1 MATKAASSDNSQQ
14 KDCADSNGKKTNDD
28 NKGENAQTT
37 KTIVTNVDIGKTLA
51 DNSLNQSFWQPI
63 FENQLKITSP
73 NQIKYLGTK
82 DFLSVKGY
90 CRTNWEEKALEA
102 LLCGNKNKGEVTL
115 DDWKERERS
124 DQIRMND
131 RQECVNKTK
140 LNLPKSEDWKTSS
153 KNEDFN
159 KKIDGIISKSTNQT
173 INVLRQHLDEIS
185 VLKNASA
192 GMAVSG
198 ILIKHADI
206 ENTNKVVIDIVG
218 DICMKAPQKKQC
230 EQVFDF
236 STKQKHDAYRQSME
250 TFASSGNISVKAAN
264 SLDKRILYSYM
275 TDKNEKSTLH
285 VEQFFILESIMLLYL
300 SLWNFDLWWSPEAGT
315 FDEWKSR
322 LTSENSTWNIIHR
335 NEFIGVWEILSNH
348 QTGFQDYFKLS
359 KLMEV
364 SHHIEYCLDTTSSE
378 IQQCKFLSVICTF
391 QDIIKIVCQ
400 DIGNMDYFIG
410 MMNLKFIQDL
420 FSHMI
425 FITKSSTD
433 EYFVSEVKV
442 SMETMVKYMKNVD
455 NPVKGALSLG

>member
-1 MATKAASSDNSQQ
+1 MATNAASSDNSQQ
-14 KDCADSNGKKTNDD
+14 KGCADSNGKKTNDD

-51 DNSLNQSFWQPI
+51 ENSLDQSFWQPI

-131 RQECVNKTK
+131 RQECVNNTK

-153 KNEDFN
+153 KNEDIN
-159 KKIDGIISKSTNQT
+159 KKIDGIIPKSTNQT

-275 TDKNEKSTLH
+275 TDKDEKSTLH
-285 VEQFFILESIMLLYL
+285 VEQFFHSRIHHAFIPVKACELKLENLIFVPDAL
-300 SLWNFDLWWSPEAGT
+300 N
-315 FDEWKSR
+315 
-322 LTSENSTWNIIHR
+322 
-335 NEFIGVWEILSNH
+335 
-348 QTGFQDYFKLS
+348 
-359 KLMEV
+359 
-364 SHHIEYCLDTTSSE
+364 
-378 IQQCKFLSVICTF
+378 
-391 QDIIKIVCQ
+391 
-400 DIGNMDYFIG
+400 
-410 MMNLKFIQDL
+410 NLKDIEKMYLEKKDFD
-420 FSHMI
+420 
-425 FITKSSTD
+425 T
-433 EYFVSEVKV
+433 
-442 SMETMVKYMKNVD
+442 
-455 NPVKGALSLG
+455 